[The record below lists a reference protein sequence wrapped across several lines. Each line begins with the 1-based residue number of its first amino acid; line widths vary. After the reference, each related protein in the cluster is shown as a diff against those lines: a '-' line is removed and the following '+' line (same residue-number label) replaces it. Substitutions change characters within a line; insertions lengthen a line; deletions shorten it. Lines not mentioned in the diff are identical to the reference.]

1 MTIQRKKIS
10 IVGAGFTGAT
20 TALLLAQ
27 KELGDIVLIDIPQL
41 ENPTKGKA
49 LDILE
54 ASPIQGFDSQVTGTS
69 NYEDAANSD
78 IVIITAG
85 IARKPGMSRDDL
97 VNTNAGIVKSVCENV
112 KKYAPDSIVIILS
125 NPVDA
130 MTYTA
135 YQTLGFP
142 KNRVIGQSSVL
153 DTARYCTFI
162 AQELNVSVEDVRG
175 FVLGGHGDDMVPLV
189 RYSSVGGIPIET
201 LISQER
207 IEAIVERTRVGGG
220 EIVNLLGNG
229 SAYYAPAASL
239 TQMTEAIVKDKKRII
254 PVIAYLEGEY
264 GYQDLFLG
272 VPTLLGG
279 NGIEK
284 VFELELTDE
293 EKVAL
298 DQSAES
304 VRNVIKIV
312 TV

>member
-1 MTIQRKKIS
+1 MSIQRKKIS

-54 ASPIQGFDSQVTGTS
+54 AGPVQGFDSQITGTS

-142 KNRVIGQSSVL
+142 KNRVIGQSGVL

-175 FVLGGHGDDMVPLV
+175 FVMGGHGDDMVPLV

-207 IEAIVERTRVGGG
+207 IEAIVQRTRGGGG

-239 TQMTEAIVKDKKRII
+239 AQMTEAIVKDKKRII

-284 VFELELTDE
+284 VFELELTAE
-293 EKVAL
+293 EKAAL

-304 VRNVIKIV
+304 VRSVIKIV

>member
-10 IVGAGFTGAT
+10 VVGAGFTGAT
-20 TALLLAQ
+20 TALMLAQ

-54 ASPIQGFDSQVTGTS
+54 AGPVQGFDSLVTGTS

-142 KNRVIGQSSVL
+142 KNRVIGQSGVL

-175 FVLGGHGDDMVPLV
+175 FVMGGHGDDMVPLV
-189 RYSSVGGIPIET
+189 RYSSVGGIPIEA
-201 LISQER
+201 LISPER
-207 IEAIVERTRVGGG
+207 IEAIVQRTRVGGG

-284 VFELELTDE
+284 VFELELTAK
-293 EKVAL
+293 EKAAL
-298 DQSAES
+298 DQSAEA
-304 VRNVIKIV
+304 VRNVVKV
-312 TV
+312 VNV